1 MDQDILAKLSAQLD
15 EEEMVGLVSDLIAIP
30 SYPGIENQETNVAEF
45 IHDQFI
51 KEGIPSELIHV
62 QDGRK
67 NVTATLKGKG
77 AGKTLL
83 LTGHTDTVPPYD
95 MKDALIAKRQE
106 DKLIG
111 RGSVDMKG
119 PLACMIM
126 AMVALKRADIKLG
139 GDFKFAGV
147 IDEEEKS
154 LGTIDLLEKGFKAD
168 GAVVGEPTNS
178 EICLAHRG
186 LEWLEFEFIGK
197 AVHGGKQ
204 KEGINAIVKA
214 SNFIQLM
221 EERIIP
227 QLDRRIHPVTGTS
240 TMNYGTITGGT
251 QPSTVPGSCTLTID
265 RRWIPGEQ
273 YEKILHEYEEALAE
287 LKAKDPEFKCNMK
300 VMDVSVM
307 KKGYIHEAMEIEGNH
322 PLVTALVQAS
332 KIAAGRTPEKTFF
345 PAWSDGG
352 LLDSYGDIPTIV
364 FGPGDLEVA
373 HSKDEFINIKQLVPS
388 AIIYALTACHFCRD

>member
-1 MDQDILAKLSAQLD
+1 VQDILAKVSAQLD
-15 EEEMVGLVSDLIAIP
+15 EEEVVGLVSDLIAIP
-30 SYPGIENQETNVAEF
+30 SYPGIEKQETKVAEF
-45 IHDQFI
+45 IHDLFI

-62 QDGRK
+62 KDGRK
-67 NVTATLKGKG
+67 NVTATLKGQG

-95 MKDALIAKRQE
+95 MKDALIAKRHE

-126 AMVALKRADIKLG
+126 AMIALKRAGIKLG
-139 GDFKFAGV
+139 GDLKFAGV

-154 LGTIDLLEKGFKAD
+154 LGTIDLLEKGLKAD
-168 GAVVGEPTNS
+168 GAVVGEPSNS
-178 EICLAHRG
+178 DICLAHRG

-221 EERIIP
+221 EEKIIP
-227 QLDRRIHPVTGTS
+227 KLDKRIHPVTGTS
-240 TMNYGTITGGT
+240 TMNYGTISGGT

-265 RRWIPGEQ
+265 RRWIPGEK
-273 YEKILHEYEEALAE
+273 YEKILQEYEEALAE
-287 LKAKDPEFKCNMK
+287 LKAKDPQFKGNMN

-307 KKGYIHEAMEIEGNH
+307 KEGYIHEAMEIEDNH

-332 KIAAGRTPEKTFF
+332 EIAAGRTPEKTFF

-352 LLDSYGDIPTIV
+352 LLDSYGDVPTIV

-373 HSKDEFINIKQLVPS
+373 HSKDEFITIKQLVP
-388 AIIYALTACHFCRD
+388 AALTYALTACLFCRE

>member
-1 MDQDILAKLSAQLD
+1 LAKLSAHLN
-15 EEEMVGLVSDLIAIP
+15 EEEMVRLVSDLIAIP
-30 SYPGIENQETNVAEF
+30 SYPGIENQETRVAEF
-45 IHDQFI
+45 IHDLFT

-62 QDGRK
+62 QDGRT
-67 NVTATLKGKG
+67 NVTAVLKGSG
-77 AGKTLL
+77 SGKSLL

-126 AMVALKRADIKLG
+126 AMVALKRAGIKLG
-139 GDFKFAGV
+139 GDLKFAGV

-154 LGTIDLLEKGFKAD
+154 LGTIDLLEKGFKTD
-168 GAVVGEPTNS
+168 GAIVGEPSNS
-178 EICLAHRG
+178 DICLAHRG

-221 EERIIP
+221 ETKIIP
-227 QLDRRIHPVTGTS
+227 QLDRRVHPVTGTS

-273 YEKILHEYEEALAE
+273 YERILHEYEDALAE
-287 LKAKDPEFKCNMK
+287 LKAKDPEFKCTMK

-332 KIAAGRTPEKTFF
+332 EIAAGRTPEKTFF

-352 LLDSYGDIPTIV
+352 LLDSYGDIQTIV
-364 FGPGDLEVA
+364 FGPGDLEAA
-373 HSKDEFINIKQLVPS
+373 HSKDEFISIKQLVPS
-388 AIIYALTACHFCRD
+388 ALIYALTACHFCRD